1 MQLTSIHHVALKCW
15 DVEALAG
22 FYELVFGLGVESR
35 FEDAFGLR
43 SIWLRFGDV
52 RLMLERSEVGG
63 ATNRA
68 FADDPIGMHLL
79 AFMIRPEERE
89 NWRRTLDEA
98 GCPIAHETE
107 HTLYVQD
114 PEGNRIGLS
123 SYPL

>member
-1 MQLTSIHHVALKCW
+1 MQLKSIHHIALKCW

-22 FYELVFGLGVESR
+22 FYQLVFGLQVEKR

-43 SIWLRFGDV
+43 SIWLRMGTL

-63 ATNRA
+63 ATNRT
-68 FADDPIGMHLL
+68 FEDDPIGFHLL
-79 AFMIRPEERE
+79 AFSISPEERDG
-89 NWRRTLDEA
+89 WRGTLEDA
-98 GCPIAHETE
+98 GCMIAHETE